1 MALWVKDSVL
11 LLLWCRVWFL
21 AQEFLQATSTERK
34 KKTFKVG
41 GGGYTNTTLTS
52 PRRLDFVV
60 DETSN
65 SQTIFFKEKGI
76 RNLKDGG
83 PFMAQWK

>member
-41 GGGYTNTTLTS
+41 GGGYTKRW
-52 PRRLDFVV
+52 PRSLVFR
-60 DETSN
+60 
-65 SQTIFFKEKGI
+65 GI
-76 RNLKDGG
+76 
-83 PFMAQWK
+83 